1 MVNHTEPPTEATVDT
16 PTTSKPK
23 HGPVPFARSGYRPL
37 RTTVHPPVNSG
48 TRNSTAR
55 GTVPAVR
62 HSARCAGEAWAVR
75 ATLTRGPTQAPP
87 PPVVTMIV
95 SASARRVN
103 YPIRLKIAVLKQA
116 ADRASRVIDGPATRT
131 TSNRAKTLTLALDG
145 LSGPSPSDGT
155 ARNAL
160 LNLHP
165 WTGRP
170 LGEQLLGS

>member
-116 ADRASRVIDGPATRT
+116 ADRASRVSMGPRPDDLSPRQDPDARFG
-131 TSNRAKTLTLALDG
+131 RVVGALAER
-145 LSGPSPSDGT
+145 DGT

>member
-145 LSGPSPSDGT
+145 LSGPSPSAT
-155 ARNAL
+155 VPREMRCS
-160 LNLHP
+160 
-165 WTGRP
+165 TSTRGRADR
-170 LGEQLLGS
+170 SASNF

>member
-1 MVNHTEPPTEATVDT
+1 
-16 PTTSKPK
+16 
-23 HGPVPFARSGYRPL
+23 
-37 RTTVHPPVNSG
+37 
-48 TRNSTAR
+48 
-55 GTVPAVR
+55 
-62 HSARCAGEAWAVR
+62 
-75 ATLTRGPTQAPP
+75 
-87 PPVVTMIV
+87 MIV

-116 ADRASRVIDGPATRT
+116 ADRTSRVIDGPATRT